1 MTPTPHNA
9 PEGYQWISHIT
20 HSIPGASVVEL
31 RALTS
36 AGESVRLH
44 FAAMGA
50 GVWQGVILPEG
61 EVVPPETGMLT
72 VHPVP
77 FDDGAEPAAGTRAR
91 TGATTRA
98 GTPAMSRAMSPS
110 DAGEESPFRAGSTS
124 TASPNVAAASVTESS
139 AGVTLATDTGTLR
152 IARNPFTLSLMD
164 RTERDIFRDNPG
176 DVDGLGRPFVLPL
189 GYARSAGNIPALSF
203 SFHLDSDE
211 HLFGLGEKFLP
222 LNRRGQRI
230 VSWTQ
235 DAFGSTS
242 ERSHKNIP
250 LLISSRGY
258 GLFLDTGARIT
269 WDLGTTSCQSC
280 TVTVEAPS
288 LRFFIVTGSSPA
300 EILKKYADLTGYAPV
315 PPRWTFGLWI
325 SSGGTYRD
333 TAAMESLVNG
343 LEKHQVPADVVHVD
357 PWWMTWRKYCD
368 FRWNADAFPD
378 PEGYIGGLHE
388 KGLRLCLWEHPYISV
403 ESDLFT
409 AGQERGYFLR
419 RPDGSVYIIDYGLS
433 LAPRPDGIVR
443 EAAPDQSWN
452 ARVAIIDMSNPDAVR
467 WFQDLH
473 RPVLRMGADVFKTDF
488 GEDIPRDALFHNG
501 QTGASMHNLYPLL
514 YNEAVAAVTRDERGH
529 SAVWGRA
536 ATGGSQRTPVCW
548 SGDPAADFDSLGCT
562 IRGGLSMGL
571 SGVPFWSND
580 IGGYRGMPDPELY
593 VRWAQFG
600 LFCSHSRMHGDSP
613 REPWVFGENALR
625 IVRSYVN
632 LRYQFFPYFYST
644 AREASRTGM
653 PVIRA
658 LALMWP
664 DDPNA
669 LDKDQQYMLGP
680 WLMVAPVVH
689 RSGRKSVYLPEGVW
703 IDYWT
708 GEQLNG
714 PRTLHLRVPLDRLPL
729 YVREGAI
736 IPSMRSAMRIP
747 EGRIDPLLLDL
758 YPSSTGSASYT
769 IREDEGNTD
778 VTVTGGAGGMT
789 VQWSG
794 PVRRRFLLRVHVPE
808 ARGMRVVEKET
819 DAAEEGSLLIQ
830 VSNDMA

>member
-9 PEGYQWISHIT
+9 PEGYQWIT
-20 HSIPGASVVEL
+20 HVIRSVPGESAVEL
-31 RALTS
+31 HAVTS
-36 AGESVRLH
+36 AGEPVRLH
-44 FAAMGA
+44 FAALGT
-50 GVWQGVILPEG
+50 GVWQGIILPEG
-61 EVVPPETGMLT
+61 ESVPQETGMLT
-72 VHPVP
+72 LHSLP
-77 FDDGAEPAAGTRAR
+77 FGDGAGPAAGA
-91 TGATTRA
+91 RA
-98 GTPAMSRAMSPS
+98 GTGEKNRVRSPS
-110 DAGEESPFRAGSTS
+110 DAGGESPLRAGSTS
-124 TASPNVAAASVTESS
+124 AASSKIASASVTESS
-139 AGVTLATDTGTLR
+139 AGVTLATDTGTLH
-152 IARNPFTLSLMD
+152 IALSPFTFGVQD
-164 RTERDIFRDNPG
+164 QAGRDVFRDNPG
-176 DVDGLGRPFVLPL
+176 DVDGLGHPFVLPL
-189 GYARSAGNIPALSF
+189 GYVRSGDGIAALSF

-222 LNRRGQRI
+222 INRRGQRI

-258 GLFLDTGARIT
+258 GLFLDTGSRIT

-288 LRFFIVTGSSPA
+288 LRFYILTGCGPA

-333 TAAMESLVNG
+333 RAAMESLVSG
-343 LEKHQVPADVVHVD
+343 LEKHQVAADVVHVD

-368 FRWNADAFPD
+368 FRWNTDAFPD
-378 PEGYIGGLHE
+378 PAGYIHGLHA

-409 AGQERGYFLR
+409 AGQEKGYFLR
-419 RPDGSVYIIDYGLS
+419 RPDGSVYVIDYGLS

-443 EAAPDQSWN
+443 EAAPGQSWN

-488 GEDIPRDALFHNG
+488 GEDIPRDAHFYNG

-514 YNEAVAAVTRDERGH
+514 YNEAVAAVTREELGH
-529 SAVWGRA
+529 PAVWGRA
-536 ATGGSQRTPVCW
+536 AVGGSQRTPICW
-548 SGDPAADFDSLGCT
+548 SGDPAADFDSLACT
-562 IRGGLSMGL
+562 IRGGLSMGM

-593 VRWAQFG
+593 IRWAQFG

-613 REPWVFGENALR
+613 REPWVFGEDALR
-625 IVRSYVN
+625 IVRSYIT
-632 LRYQFFPYFYST
+632 LRYQLFPYFYST
-644 AREASRTGM
+644 ACEASLTGM

-680 WLMVAPVVH
+680 WMMVAPVVH
-689 RSGRKSVYLPEGVW
+689 RSGRKSVYLPEGGW
-703 IDYWT
+703 TDYWT
-708 GEQLNG
+708 GEQCNG
-714 PRTLHLRVPLDRLPL
+714 SRTLHLQVPLERLPL

-736 IPSMRSAMRIP
+736 LPSMHPAMRIP
-747 EGRIDPLLLDL
+747 EGRIDPLILDL
-758 YPSSTGSASYT
+758 YPSSSGPSSYCL
-769 IREDEGNTD
+769 REDEGTTD
-778 VTVTGGAGGMT
+778 VVVTAGTIGTT
-789 VQWSG
+789 VQWNG
-794 PVRRRFLLRVHVPE
+794 PIRRQFILRVHIPD
-808 ARGMRVVEKET
+808 ARGSRVVQKET
-819 DAAEEGSLLIQ
+819 DAAENGSLLIQ
-830 VSNDMA
+830 APEGPS